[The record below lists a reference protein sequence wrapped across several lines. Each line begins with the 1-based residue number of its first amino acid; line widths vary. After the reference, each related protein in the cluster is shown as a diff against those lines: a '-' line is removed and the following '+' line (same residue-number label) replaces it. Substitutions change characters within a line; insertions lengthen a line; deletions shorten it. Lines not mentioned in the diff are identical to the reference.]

1 MEAPSEVD
9 SPSSRPASSASSPV
23 SAADAGVSCLSASG
37 GDVALDDSLYSWDV
51 KEMRYMSISAF
62 FKASLHCF
70 VSVFSSHV
78 RSASALPLPSSL
90 RAYSVLDEALQRASE
105 NEEEDRHRQAN
116 SGSRDARSRDSPHK
130 NERFAS
136 DWRDVEGGRHLTETD
151 EKMEGEPKECGGDAG
166 VLVPLQRHFS
176 GLLQSLSWPYGGDQQ
191 HGEAD
196 TEHSQKS
203 RDNDP
208 FGDVLPVEQL
218 ALVDAGVY
226 VRPNLSELLAG
237 LNDDNQMQNLLNR
250 CKAID
255 EELARLEQTS
265 EKKQGDSGRQR
276 ASTLPLAPS
285 PGSLQSHPLSSSSSL
300 SSSPS
305 SLSSSLSVLGTSEAS
320 RFRAAAVSAER
331 AQLRAER
338 RRLEARQEQLRS
350 LASDLWGL
358 CGLDIQR
365 DRVSLED
372 FLALFCSNLQSRSQ
386 VREAETLFRLCQRT
400 GSPDLSFEDMLLGLP
415 TRAYEVIFVVRE
427 MKKKSRQSFRYF
439 WI

>member
-1 MEAPSEVD
+1 MDAPSEVD
-9 SPSSRPASSASSPV
+9 SPSSPV
-23 SAADAGVSCLSASG
+23 SAADAGASSCVSASRA
-37 GDVALDDSLYSWDV
+37 DVALDDSLYALDV

-70 VSVFSSHV
+70 VSVFSSEAHV
-78 RSASALPLPSSL
+78 RSASAFPLPSSL
-90 RAYSVLDEALQRASE
+90 RAYSALDEALQRASE
-105 NEEEDRHRQAN
+105 SEEEDRQRQAN
-116 SGSRDARSRDSPHK
+116 SGNTYASSRDSPHK
-130 NERFAS
+130 KKPFAS
-136 DWRDVEGGRHLTETD
+136 DWRDEEGGPHLTETD
-151 EKMEGEPKECGGDAG
+151 EKKEGETKECGRDAG
-166 VLVPLQRHFS
+166 FIVPLQRHVS
-176 GLLQSLSWPYGGDQQ
+176 GFLRSLSWPYGDDQQ

-196 TEHSQKS
+196 TEHSRKS
-203 RDNDP
+203 GDTDP
-208 FGDVLPVEQL
+208 LGDILPVQQL

-226 VRPNLSELLAG
+226 VRPKLSELLAD

-255 EELARLEQTS
+255 EELARLERTS
-265 EKKQGDSGRQR
+265 EKKQRDSGRQR
-276 ASTLPLAPS
+276 LSTPPLSPS
-285 PGSLQSHPLSSSSSL
+285 PVSFQSQPLSSSSS
-300 SSSPS
+300 SSPS
-305 SLSSSLSVLGTSEAS
+305 LSSCSSLSVLGASEAS
-320 RFRAAAVSAER
+320 GFRVAAVSAER

-350 LASDLWGL
+350 IASDLWGL
-358 CGLDIQR
+358 CGLDIER
-365 DRVSLED
+365 DRVTLAD

-400 GSPDLSFEDMLLGLP
+400 GNPDLSFEDMLLGLP